1 MKKIILLLYLAILGC
16 KSNEIAMTTT
26 GLVTDKTMV
35 VSARQEASNWSSYH
49 EKVVMH
55 LMLW

>member
-1 MKKIILLLYLAILGC
+1 
-16 KSNEIAMTTT
+16 MTTT

-35 VSARQEASNWSSYH
+35 VSARQEASRKLGSYH